1 MISCFPDMY
10 SGLLVPSDQSAA
22 TRFFRV
28 LGDPT
33 RLHILQLLE
42 ERELTMS
49 ELVATVGQP
58 QPRVSTHLACLRH
71 CGFVRP
77 IGAAKRSSA
86 AWRCAASTEP
96 PRRPNLL
103 SSRLRSVW
111 RPALGSDPPGYELA
125 RR

>member
-86 AWRCAASTEP
+86 AWRCAASTE
-96 PRRPNLL
+96 RPGGQKSALEPIAE
-103 SSRLRSVW
+103 RLATCTRIG
-111 RPALGSDPPGYELA
+111 PAWV
-125 RR
+125 